1 MKKLL
6 LLSILAGANILA
18 LTGCVT
24 NKEETPVVATT
35 PAAPTTT
42 RTTTSESHTIRAY

>member
-1 MKKLL
+1 MKNLILL
-6 LLSILAGANILA
+6 GLLAGANIVA

-24 NKEETPVVATT
+24 NKTEPAVVSE
-35 PAAPTTT
+35 PTTT

>member
-1 MKKLL
+1 MKNLL

-24 NKEETPVVATT
+24 NKEETPVVATA
-35 PAAPTTT
+35 PAPTTT